1 VLVAAAGLFFAL
13 VTLWLRVAWLQVA
26 RHAYYS
32 ERAERN
38 QEQRVLVNPVRGDL
52 LDRYGRRL
60 ATDVVTYS
68 LSAIP
73 REMADPMHTAH
84 DVAIL
89 LKLEARTLG
98 REFASRPRYLMIQRH
113 LSPELA
119 QKIADWQRRGLYLSV
134 ETQRAY
140 PLGAVA
146 EELIGLTDMDHNGV
160 EGIELAL
167 DADLRGQPG
176 WITQYRDGHGRAYLL
191 PRGMSRTPTDGRDVT
206 LTLDADLQAIVEAH
220 LARAADT
227 LDAER
232 AFAIFLNPS
241 TGEILAAVSVPHR
254 ADGQGRNW
262 PFTDQYE
269 PGSTFKIVTAGAAL
283 EENVAD
289 PDQYFDANGG
299 TCQIVPGTFI
309 HDTHKRAGYTFRDAM
324 RYSSNIVMAK
334 IALRLGPERLYRWAT
349 ALGFGSLTGVQFP
362 GETAGRLRS
371 PERWSGRSCPTIAI
385 GHEVTVT
392 PLQLALAYA
401 AVANGGVLMQP
412 HLVREV
418 RDARGNLVR
427 RENPQALHR
436 VFSEATAHTLCAMLQ
451 SVVDSG
457 TATPARIADFP
468 MAGKTG
474 TAQKWD
480 NNSGSYGRG
489 MYISSFVGI
498 APADH
503 PDLVGVIVI
512 DNPRGKHYY
521 GGEVAAPVF
530 REVVQDLRRS
540 PHSPFE
546 TSNAQWVV
554 RPPRPA
560 PVTVPDLHLLPPRD
574 AERRLEECGLRAR
587 LTGEGA
593 RVLSQS
599 PAAGEAV
606 ERGEGITLWLSAPA
620 DSLGH
625 RMPDLT
631 GLAVREALRRL
642 TLLEVSPHLEGSG
655 VVVRQLP
662 PPGTP
667 LERGARCDLWCEAEV
682 KSTGPAA
689 AKSGGGLVAVAGA
702 PAGGRP

>member
-1 VLVAAAGLFFAL
+1 VAAAGLFFAL
-13 VTLWLRVAWLQVA
+13 LSLWLRVAWLQLA
-26 RHAYYS
+26 RHAYYT

-68 LSAIP
+68 LSAVP
-73 REMADPMHTAH
+73 REMADVTHTAR
-84 DVAIL
+84 DLAAL
-89 LKLEARTLG
+89 LKLEPRLLE
-98 REFASRPRYLMIQRH
+98 REFVARPRYLMIQRH
-113 LSPELA
+113 LPPEVA
-119 QKIADWQRRGLYLSV
+119 QRISDWQRRGLYLSV
-134 ETQRAY
+134 ETERAY

-146 EELIGLTDMDHNGV
+146 EELVGRTDVDHNGV

-167 DADLRGQPG
+167 DGELRGQPG
-176 WITQYRDGHGRAYLL
+176 WITQFRNGRGGVFAL
-191 PRGMSRTPTDGRDVT
+191 PRGLKRSPTDGRDVT
-206 LTLDADLQAIVEAH
+206 LTIDADLQSIVEGH

-227 LDAER
+227 LNAER
-232 AFAIFLNPS
+232 AFAIFLDPS
-241 TGEILAAVSVPHR
+241 SGEILAAVSVPHR
-254 ADGQGRNW
+254 ANGQGRNW

-269 PGSTFKIVTAGAAL
+269 PGSTFKVVTAAAAL
-283 EENVAD
+283 EDNVVA
-289 PDQYFDANGG
+289 PDEYFDAGNG
-299 TCQIVPGTFI
+299 TCQIVPGTFF
-309 HDTHKRAGYTFRDAM
+309 HDTHRRAGLTFRDAM
-324 RYSSNIVMAK
+324 RYSSNIVMGK
-334 IALRLGPERLYRWAT
+334 IALKVGPERLYREAT
-349 ALGFGSLTGVQFP
+349 SFGFGSLTGIQFP

-371 PERWSGRSCPTIAI
+371 PEHWSGRSCPTIAI

-392 PLQLALAYA
+392 PLQLALGYA
-401 AVANGGVLMQP
+401 AIANGGVLMQP
-412 HLVREV
+412 RLVREV

-427 RENPQALHR
+427 RESAQALHR
-436 VFSEATAHTLCAMLQ
+436 VFSEGTAHMLCAMLQ

-468 MAGKTG
+468 IAGKTG

-480 NNSGSYGRG
+480 ADNHSYTRG
-489 MYISSFVGI
+489 MYMSSFAGF

-530 REVVQDLRRS
+530 RAVIQDLRRS
-540 PHSPFE
+540 PHSPFAPVNE
-546 TSNAQWVV
+546 QWVQA
-554 RPPRPA
+554 PPRPA
-560 PVTVPDLHLLPPRD
+560 PVSVPDLHLLPPRD

-587 LTGEGA
+587 LAGAGE
-593 RVLSQS
+593 RVLSQT
-599 PAAGEAV
+599 PASGEAV
-606 ERGEGITLWLSAPA
+606 ERGESVTLWLSAPD

-642 TLLEVSPHLEGSG
+642 TVLEVVPRLDGHG
-655 VVVRQLP
+655 VVLRQFP

-667 LERGARCDLWCEAEV
+667 LERRARCDLWCGAETAGGAQR
-682 KSTGPAA
+682 TGN
-689 AKSGGGLVAVAGA
+689 GLVATAAAG
-702 PAGGRP
+702 AGGRP

>member
-1 VLVAAAGLFFAL
+1 VAAAGLFIAL
-13 VTLWLRVAWLQVA
+13 LTLWLRIGWLQLA

-52 LDRYGRRL
+52 KDRYGRRL

-73 REMADPMHTAH
+73 REMADASHTAR
-84 DVAIL
+84 DVARQ
-89 LKLEARTLG
+89 LKLDARSLV
-98 REFASRPRYLMIQRH
+98 RQFAARPRYLMVQHH
-113 LSPELA
+113 LSPEVA
-119 QKIADWQRRGLYLSV
+119 QQIANWQRRGLYLSV

-140 PLGAVA
+140 PLAAVA
-146 EELIGLTDMDHNGV
+146 EELVGRTDVDHNGV

-176 WITQYRDGHGRAYLL
+176 WITQFRDGRGRAYLL
-191 PRGMSRTPTDGRDVT
+191 PRGLSRAPTDGRDVT
-206 LTLDADLQAIVEAH
+206 LTLDADLQTIVETH

-227 LDAER
+227 LNAER
-232 AFAIFLNPS
+232 AFAIFLSPS
-241 TGEILAAVSVPHR
+241 TGEILAAVSVPHH

-283 EENVAD
+283 EEDVVE
-289 PDQYFDANGG
+289 PDQYFDAGG
-299 TCQIVPGTFI
+299 GICQIVPGTFF
-309 HDTHKRAGYTFRDAM
+309 HDTHKRAGFTFRDAM
-324 RYSSNIVMAK
+324 RFSSNIVMAK
-334 IALRLGPERLYRWAT
+334 IALKLGPERLYHAAT

-371 PERWSGRSCPTIAI
+371 PEHWSGRSCPTIAI

-436 VFSEATAHTLCAMLQ
+436 VFSEATAHTLCQMLQ

-480 NNSGSYGRG
+480 SGSNSYSRG
-489 MYISSFVGI
+489 VYISSFVGI

-503 PDLVGVIVI
+503 PELVGVIVI

-530 REVVQDLRRS
+530 REVIQDLRRS

-546 TSNAQWVV
+546 TSNAQWAV

-560 PVTVPDLHLLPPRD
+560 PVTVPDVHLLPPGD
-574 AERRLEECGLRAR
+574 AERRLEERGLRAR
-587 LTGEGA
+587 WMGEGA

-642 TLLEVSPHLEGSG
+642 TLLEVSPHLVGHG

-662 PPGTP
+662 PPGSP
-667 LERGARCDLWCEAEV
+667 LARGARCDLWCEAEMEHV
-682 KSTGPAA
+682 AA
-689 AKSGGGLVAVAGA
+689 TAFRPGGGLVAAAGT